1 MFILRLLT
9 KGTKK
14 LTYKLSMV
22 LENSNPPRNWG
33 HEPGFV
39 LKSGF
44 FMKDKSLVT
53 YKSVRIGL
61 LLFPNALFPAMAV
74 FLKGI
79 SIGLRG
85 GGQEF
90 EV

>member
-1 MFILRLLT
+1 MVTLRPLT

-44 FMKDKSLVT
+44 FIKDNSLVT
-53 YKSVRIGL
+53 SKSVGTGL
-61 LLFPNALFPAMAV
+61 LLFLNALFPAMAI

-79 SIGLRG
+79 SIGLKG
-85 GGQEF
+85 GG
-90 EV
+90 